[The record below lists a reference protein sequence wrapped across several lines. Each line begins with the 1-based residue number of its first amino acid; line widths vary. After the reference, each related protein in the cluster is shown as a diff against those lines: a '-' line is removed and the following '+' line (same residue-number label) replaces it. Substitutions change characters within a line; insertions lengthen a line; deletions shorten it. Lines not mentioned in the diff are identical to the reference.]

1 MSNVI
6 NSVVSQSRTI
16 RPIAASAIYS
26 IVAYG
31 DKLWGIDPRNGY
43 LLEIDPKT
51 DSTKILNSQNTK
63 DFIGATGLAVSK
75 ADSSANGNNILW
87 LTRNDEVYFC
97 DLQQNSWQL
106 QLFARLYYPADGIA
120 VWQNTIYIT
129 SQKTGEIL
137 IYNRQSGEKIT
148 HFYLPGIGTT
158 NITLRGEEIWLTD
171 DLEQTVYCLERAT
184 GETIFSVLTP
194 FESPKGLTFFTDV
207 QTGVET
213 LYIAYTNQEV
223 YIRDNPNAE
232 PNYELQYRDRV
243 LIHPL
248 HFYYNRPKKYA
259 LSNGYLIE
267 VSYTEEIAPL
277 DPIDL
282 PDLEWRIAL
291 PAETDRQKIRELTYI
306 GLPFTEEL
314 DNGQRIAVFKF
325 DNFNSEERYIFGWKA
340 ILEVWS
346 IKYQITP
353 ANCED
358 EPELPLEYREKYLV
372 DNDNLAMDRATIIR
386 AAAEAIARETNI
398 LRKVYSIRNYVYDKL
413 RYGIRPHIDTP
424 DIVLKRGVGSC
435 GEYLGLLLALCRL
448 NGIAS
453 RTVGRYKCPPYP
465 QQKGIPLLPDFNH
478 VWMEFYLP
486 GFGWLPMESNPDDII
501 EGGPYPTRFF
511 MGLAWYHAEMGKG
524 VSFANLSS
532 NGLPVDKETASIGEL
547 AINHVRFIILDELK
561 PVG

>member
-6 NSVVSQSRTI
+6 NSIISHSRTI

-51 DSTKILNSQNTK
+51 DSTKILNSQNTR
-63 DFIGATGLAVSK
+63 DFIGTTGLAISKTETSEK
-75 ADSSANGNNILW
+75 ADTTLW
-87 LTRNDEVYFC
+87 LTRDDEVYFC
-97 DLQQNSWQL
+97 DLKQNSWQL
-106 QLFARLYYPADGIA
+106 QLFTRLHYPADGIA
-120 VWQNTIYIT
+120 VWQNTIYLT

-148 HFYLPGIGTT
+148 HFYLPGIGAT

-171 DLEQTVYCLERAT
+171 DIEQTVYCLERAT

-194 FESPKGLTFFTDV
+194 FESPKGLTFYTDA
-207 QTGVET
+207 QTGEEI

-248 HFYYNRPKKYA
+248 HFYYNKAEKYA

-282 PDLEWRIAL
+282 ANLEWRIAL
-291 PAETDRQKIRELTYI
+291 PAETDRQKIREITHI
-306 GLPFTEEL
+306 GLPFTEEIN
-314 DNGQRIAVFKF
+314 NGQRIAVFKF
-325 DNFNSEERYIFGWKA
+325 DDFKSEERYIFGWKA

-353 ANCED
+353 ADCED
-358 EPELPLEYREKYLV
+358 EPELSLEYQEKYLV
-372 DNDNLAMDRATIIR
+372 DNDNLAMERETIIR
-386 AAAEAIARETNI
+386 AASEAIARETNI

-453 RTVGRYKCPPYP
+453 RTVGRYKCPPHA

-524 VSFANLSS
+524 VPFANLTS
-532 NGLPVDKETASIGEL
+532 NGLLVDKETVSIGEL

-561 PVG
+561 PIS